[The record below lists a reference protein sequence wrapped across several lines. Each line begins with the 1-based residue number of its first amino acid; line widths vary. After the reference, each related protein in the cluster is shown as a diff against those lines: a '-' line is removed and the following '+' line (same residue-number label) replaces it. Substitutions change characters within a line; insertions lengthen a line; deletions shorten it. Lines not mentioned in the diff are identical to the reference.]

1 VNSRRLR
8 IWATI
13 LVIAASVWVDA
24 RAATADTAA
33 RLNARGETAYHANN
47 YTLAIS
53 LFQAAIAQDE
63 EFAKAY
69 ENLSLV
75 YRRTG
80 HIAEAVRVERKAM
93 ALAGAEAESE
103 ESST

>member
-1 VNSRRLR
+1 VNTRRLR
-8 IWATI
+8 FWATV
-13 LVIAASVWVDA
+13 LVILGSVWADA
-24 RAATADTAA
+24 RAESADLAA

-63 EFAKAY
+63 GFAKAY

-80 HIAEAVRVERKAM
+80 HIVEAVRVERKAM
-93 ALAGAEAESE
+93 ALAGSEAESE